1 MTDEKISIKL
11 ESKVSEIGRLSEIV
25 NEFGQN
31 HQLTDDCLFAVNLA
45 LEEILINVIKHGY
58 DNNSDREIQVR
69 IWMSDD
75 ELRAEVED
83 DAPEFNPLELDA
95 PDITKPLEER
105 EIGGLGVHLVRTMM
119 DRAEYKREGQK
130 NILSIAKKGR

>member
-105 EIGGLGVHLVRTMM
+105 EIGGLGVHLVRNMM
-119 DRAEYKREGQK
+119 DRTEYKREGQK

>member
-25 NEFGQN
+25 NEFGQY
-31 HQLTDDCLFAVNLA
+31 HQLTEECLFAVNLA

-58 DNNSDREIQVR
+58 GSNSEREIDVR
-69 IWMSDD
+69 IWLSDD
-75 ELRAEVED
+75 ELRAEIED
-83 DAPEFNPLELDA
+83 DAPAFNPLELDA

-119 DRAEYKREGQK
+119 DRTEYRREGER
-130 NILSIAKKGR
+130 NILFIAKKGR